1 MTNENCS
8 QTFKDTY
15 VLQSWTSFLNPT
27 WAANKTCSF
36 FMTLSLLILMTHTSI
51 YLFLV
56 VVQLLSHDWLFASLW
71 TTASQAP
78 LSSTISW
85 NWLKFMYIESMMLF
99 SHLILCSPLLLLP
112 PIIPNIGA
120 FSNESAFCMT
130 WPEYW
135 SFSFS
140 LNPSN
145 KYSRLI
151 SFRVGWL
158 ISLQSKGL
166 SRIFS
171 STTIQKYQFF
181 STQPSLWSNSHI
193 CIWLLEKPYHWL
205 CIIFPGNLVGKK
217 FTWNA
222 EDPGLIPGLER
233 SAGE

>member
-1 MTNENCS
+1 MTHENCS

-15 VLQSWTSFLNPT
+15 VFQSWTSFLNPT

-56 VVQLLSHDWLFASLW
+56 VVQLLSLDWLFASLW

-85 NWLKFMYIESMMLF
+85 NWLKFMYIESMMLS
-99 SHLILCSPLLLLP
+99 SHLILCCPLLLLP
-112 PIIPNIGA
+112 SIIPNIGA

-140 LNPSN
+140 LSLSN
-145 KYSRLI
+145 KYSGLI
-151 SFRVGWL
+151 SFRVGWFDLLAVQGTLKNLLQHHNSKVSILQHSAFFMVQLSHLYMTTGKNIPL
-158 ISLQSKGL
+158 IMYNL
-166 SRIFS
+166 S
-171 STTIQKYQFF
+171 
-181 STQPSLWSNSHI
+181 W
-193 CIWLLEKPYHWL
+193 
-205 CIIFPGNLVGKK
+205 
-217 FTWNA
+217 
-222 EDPGLIPGLER
+222 
-233 SAGE
+233 